1 MRSFEQRQT
10 AVVQAETFVLTGT
23 DRQGKRFRK
32 ESTNLNYLQSHNC
45 WQGNLWAVLPTGK
58 RVCIKQWSN

>member
-10 AVVQAETFVLTGT
+10 AVVQAETFVLTGK

-32 ESTNLNYLQSHNC
+32 ESTDLNYLQCHNV
-45 WQGNLWAVLPTGK
+45 WQGNLWAVLPNGK